1 LPHIQ
6 NLYANE
12 IVIVIVIVI
21 ETACSGLQL
30 LDAFKLESNTLEGND
45 CDYE

>member
-12 IVIVIVIVI
+12 IVIVI

-30 LDAFKLESNTLEGND
+30 LDAFKLESNTLESND